1 MKTPHT
7 SLYYEGKKD
16 WEMQVIVLL
25 SILVARNREAHPGEK
40 LRWPHTGQAQSYLDF
55 SHDVIPYW
63 LFLSTWNESISFLA
77 ASVLSHLSCYFS
89 NCPINGQCCD
99 LTGAGRTEK
108 REQRHRTGDTGRLR
122 SLPAGCLQ
130 TEANWWKHWPAL
142 GFEVTGYKNT
152 EFHHILTT

>member
-7 SLYYEGKKD
+7 SLYYGGKKD
-16 WEMQVIVLL
+16 WEMQVLVLL
-25 SILVARNREAHPGEK
+25 SMLVARNREAQPGEK
-40 LRWPHTGQAQSYLDF
+40 PRWPHTGQAQSYLDF

-77 ASVLSHLSCYFS
+77 ASVLFHLSCYFS

-108 REQRHRTGDTGRLR
+108 REQRHGRDWWHGKAAEPTSRLSADR
-122 SLPAGCLQ
+122 SKLVKTLACAGFWSDWL
-130 TEANWWKHWPAL
+130 
-142 GFEVTGYKNT
+142 
-152 EFHHILTT
+152 